1 MQLFREEKGTGM
13 PERRAAYGGRE
24 DSGEGE
30 DQSNRKG
37 GGEKERGGKVEGAWG
52 RGMRERAGREW

>member
-1 MQLFREEKGTGM
+1 MEEEWKG
-13 PERRAAYGGRE
+13 RK

-37 GGEKERGGKVEGAWG
+37 GGEKERGGKVKGASG